1 MLAHI
6 GTNECIGRLLEP
18 PSEARQC
25 HSRIDAMAFTIFF
38 ATSTGKTED
47 IADRLKEL
55 IPGTEA
61 KDVDDIGSPSELA
74 EADALICCVPTWNT
88 GADEALSGTA
98 WDDLVTEIPNLELSG
113 KSVAILGLGDSS
125 GYSDFFCDAMEE
137 LYSAFLQA
145 GAKLIGQVPVDGY
158 TFDESK
164 SVIDGKFCGLPIDE
178 DNEPE
183 LSDQRLNSWVQQ
195 INSEA

>member
-1 MLAHI
+1 
-6 GTNECIGRLLEP
+6 
-18 PSEARQC
+18 
-25 HSRIDAMAFTIFF
+25 MAFTIFF

-88 GADEALSGTA
+88 GADEARSGTA

-113 KSVAILGLGDSS
+113 KSVAILGLGDS
-125 GYSDFFCDAMEE
+125 
-137 LYSAFLQA
+137 
-145 GAKLIGQVPVDGY
+145 
-158 TFDESK
+158 
-164 SVIDGKFCGLPIDE
+164 
-178 DNEPE
+178 
-183 LSDQRLNSWVQQ
+183 
-195 INSEA
+195 